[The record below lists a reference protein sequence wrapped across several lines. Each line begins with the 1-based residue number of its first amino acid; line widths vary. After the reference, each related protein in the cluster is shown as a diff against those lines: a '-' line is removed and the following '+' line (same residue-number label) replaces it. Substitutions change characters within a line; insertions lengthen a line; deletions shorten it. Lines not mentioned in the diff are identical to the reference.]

1 MIKFRFFQELTKKNN
16 NKTTKQQQAK
26 TNKKEIQLTKYKE

>member
-1 MIKFRFFQELTKKNN
+1 MIKFRFYSEFTIKKN

-26 TNKKEIQLTKYKE
+26 TNKKEIQLSKYKE

>member
-1 MIKFRFFQELTKKNN
+1 MIKFRFYSEFTIK
-16 NKTTKQQQAK
+16 KTTKQQQAK

>member
-1 MIKFRFFQELTKKNN
+1 MIKFRFFQELTKKT
-16 NKTTKQQQAK
+16 TTKQQQAK